1 MVKTPA
7 TDGPTRQP
15 TDDSLTMSMNI
26 MYEDTERPTEQPNPD
41 PTQSTVTPSPP
52 TFSAETSIRLDGISE
67 TMDDDAASALED
79 VTRSFLN
86 DQFSDSM
93 EVDDVTV
100 LSQRVVVPSPGGR
113 RLGRGRRRLQ
123 GGDGEEEE
131 DGGGAPPSASPS
143 TSPYLL
149 VELGV
154 EGTVSNWTAL
164 EYSSSRYSA
173 NDTSGGTSVEDSISA
188 VIAESI
194 SSNYDE
200 LTAQLA
206 DESDFF
212 PYESS
217 DIVYAPA
224 ELPNAAIQEGN
235 PNRLVFLVSGAA
247 VALVVLIGSI
257 FYMDRRSAGEKRRRM
272 LDEDASLEDRSAYDL
287 NNVTNGS
294 DCDDDDDRG
303 NDINASMRMINN
315 SRHRRGDGGSHSRGG
330 GDGTRSRGGAS
341 RSRGSVSRA
350 RSSRPRDAEGE
361 ENKKNAAQ
369 MTSLLDGADSNDT
382 DVKEMS
388 ALNFSPEQLKAAI
401 KKKERNIFVFTD
413 DKQSSL
419 GNREGGGDD
428 MLELKH
434 GVLSLSN
441 PSQIEEPFSP
451 SPHGGYLGDH
461 FNYTNV
467 EKMIGDQYD
476 TRAIMTPFTP
486 KGSGSGTPSRRTNY
500 SFSSPLSKTST
511 QRGSSRKDKLFDVYA
526 PPGPLGIII
535 DTTPE
540 GPMIHSLKPTSQ
552 LSGLVSPG
560 DLIVGLDGV
569 DTRNMTVATF
579 TRLMAKRSQG
589 ERKITLLKGLAP
601 PLMTPTASTPK

>member
-1 MVKTPA
+1 
-7 TDGPTRQP
+7 
-15 TDDSLTMSMNI
+15 
-26 MYEDTERPTEQPNPD
+26 
-41 PTQSTVTPSPP
+41 
-52 TFSAETSIRLDGISE
+52 
-67 TMDDDAASALED
+67 
-79 VTRSFLN
+79 
-86 DQFSDSM
+86 
-93 EVDDVTV
+93 
-100 LSQRVVVPSPGGR
+100 
-113 RLGRGRRRLQ
+113 
-123 GGDGEEEE
+123 
-131 DGGGAPPSASPS
+131 
-143 TSPYLL
+143 
-149 VELGV
+149 
-154 EGTVSNWTAL
+154 
-164 EYSSSRYSA
+164 
-173 NDTSGGTSVEDSISA
+173 
-188 VIAESI
+188 
-194 SSNYDE
+194 
-200 LTAQLA
+200 
-206 DESDFF
+206 
-212 PYESS
+212 
-217 DIVYAPA
+217 
-224 ELPNAAIQEGN
+224 
-235 PNRLVFLVSGAA
+235 
-247 VALVVLIGSI
+247 
-257 FYMDRRSAGEKRRRM
+257 
-272 LDEDASLEDRSAYDL
+272 
-287 NNVTNGS
+287 
-294 DCDDDDDRG
+294 
-303 NDINASMRMINN
+303 MRMIGG
-315 SRHRRGDGGSHSRGG
+315 RHRGDGGSHSRGG

-526 PPGPLGIII
+526 APGPVEYYHRYHPGGSHDTFVEAHVAAIGIGQPRRF
-535 DTTPE
+535 DRGFGRRRYAQYDGGDVHEARGQAQSGGAEDNVAE
-540 GPMIHSLKPTSQ
+540 GVGTS
-552 LSGLVSPG
+552 SDDANGLHAK
-560 DLIVGLDGV
+560 
-569 DTRNMTVATF
+569 MTND
-579 TRLMAKRSQG
+579 
-589 ERKITLLKGLAP
+589 KIEGGAI
-601 PLMTPTASTPK
+601 